1 LNSLGW
7 QVEPE
12 PVETLSLTL
21 PKELEEPYL
30 SYNVLQRAQGFDLE
44 PCCGK
49 TVERCTY
56 TVKNHPSGKV
66 CQADLY
72 ICGGEI
78 VAGAGYDWMLLDV
91 EHAPGSPATLL
102 PQLQAAA
109 AFPAVP
115 VVRLPMSDRVWC
127 KWALDLGASGI
138 MFPNIDNAA
147 QAEEAVSF
155 MQYPPCGVRGVG
167 QAVRASDYGREFRR
181 YAACAQRE
189 LLGVMQI
196 ESPEAV
202 GQCSAIA
209 AVRGVDVLFVEP
221 VDLGVSM
228 EMPENF
234 ADPRFMAA
242 LRGIADAARG
252 RGKAAGI
259 LLPTPDLAP
268 AVREMG
274 YTFISVGSDAALLAQ
289 ALADNLKALWGS
301 EK

>member
-1 LNSLGW
+1 MKYIRSRVQNRETVYGVWCSLA
-7 QVEPE
+7 
-12 PVETLSLTL
+12 S
-21 PKELEEPYL
+21 
-30 SYNVLQRAQGFDLE
+30 S
-44 PCCGK
+44 
-49 TVERCTY
+49 
-56 TVKNHPSGKV
+56 
-66 CQADLY
+66 
-72 ICGGEI
+72 ICGEI

-91 EHAPGSPATLL
+91 EYAPGSPATLL

-252 RGKAAGI
+252 RARRRASCCPRRIWPWPCGKWATPLSAWARMPRCWRKPW
-259 LLPTPDLAP
+259 PT
-268 AVREMG
+268 
-274 YTFISVGSDAALLAQ
+274 T
-289 ALADNLKALWGS
+289 
-301 EK
+301 

>member
-1 LNSLGW
+1 
-7 QVEPE
+7 
-12 PVETLSLTL
+12 
-21 PKELEEPYL
+21 
-30 SYNVLQRAQGFDLE
+30 
-44 PCCGK
+44 
-49 TVERCTY
+49 
-56 TVKNHPSGKV
+56 
-66 CQADLY
+66 
-72 ICGGEI
+72 
-78 VAGAGYDWMLLDV
+78 
-91 EHAPGSPATLL
+91 
-102 PQLQAAA
+102 
-109 AFPAVP
+109 
-115 VVRLPMSDRVWC
+115 
-127 KWALDLGASGI
+127 
-138 MFPNIDNAA
+138 
-147 QAEEAVSF
+147 